1 MATMSPEELQE
12 RVNELELEAEMRE
25 RAVESLQREVEAT
38 EARLEVALRA
48 ELRANQD
55 RELGH
60 KIERQ
65 MQFRDTKAAD
75 DLETLAQALSE
86 QEVSAVIGNPDAA
99 KDVLV
104 ALFMV
109 GQRLHEVAHLLRK
122 PILTLSVGKP
132 DGEGEDR

>member
-1 MATMSPEELQE
+1 
-12 RVNELELEAEMRE
+12 
-25 RAVESLQREVEAT
+25 VEAT
-38 EARLEVALRA
+38 EARLEVALRP

-75 DLETLAQALSE
+75 QLETLAQALSE

-104 ALFMV
+104 ALLMV
-109 GQRLHEVAHLLRK
+109 GQRLHDMAQLLRK
-122 PILTLSVGKP
+122 PILTLSLGKP
-132 DGEGEDR
+132 EGEEEDQ

>member
-48 ELRANQD
+48 KLRANQD

-65 MQFRDTKAAD
+65 MQFCDTKAAD
-75 DLETLAQALSE
+75 DLETLASILADQDINAVVGN
-86 QEVSAVIGNPDAA
+86 QEVA

-109 GQRLHEVAHLLRK
+109 GNRLHEVAQLLRK
-122 PILTLSVGKP
+122 PILTLSLGKP
-132 DGEGEDR
+132 EGE